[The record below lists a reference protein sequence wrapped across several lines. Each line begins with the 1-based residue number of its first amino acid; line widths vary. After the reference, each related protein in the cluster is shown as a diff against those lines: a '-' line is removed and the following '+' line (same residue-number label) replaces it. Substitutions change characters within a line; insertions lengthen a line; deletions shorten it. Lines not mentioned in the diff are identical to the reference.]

1 METPKTLTSLRF
13 MRMIRD
19 SKAMDSN
26 LQAAQVDI
34 AFRRAV
40 STSQRRNSDRS
51 EEKSEPKNSR
61 KRLQFNEFYDV
72 INELARKKFAPQN
85 DPALAGLNEEEK
97 ETWWAFKMLSE
108 YLFPLLQRHEDR
120 GRTAVTYPPR
130 TPTPN
135 PMTPIGNEELSIR
148 PHQSILDTVDQELS
162 SVEGVYGEA
171 EKISRLEDLDTEI
184 WDDINIEDG
193 PMGLLYKYQDT
204 LFSLFQMHATQDMQF
219 RGGATSHDRSRI
231 RSRSGDSTGSAG
243 KKYRRHYIMG
253 RHGFFA
259 FVKKYRILHDLLSRV
274 AVDNVFMSSSED
286 VSSNGSSLPC
296 LTFKGFLVALMHCA
310 SLAYGRPED
319 GESTGDIAAGIDA
332 MYRILFRIDPGGK
345 NFKSLQKRYKS
356 FQQKRLELTKIMQ
369 EDLASNRLRS
379 DNKNTIA
386 EATRDLKRPIE
397 SNYYGGAQEELESKT
412 GEVKLSNPDKD
423 AKKSIQKQNKRKS
436 NRANVLKKSPMNGL
450 AIQSILNDSERDENG
465 KLKEDVMRLV
475 REIFDHFSRGKK
487 HTCIIC
493 QKVAKWFVSWQ

>member
-1 METPKTLTSLRF
+1 MKTVVERQSHIHR
-13 MRMIRD
+13 
-19 SKAMDSN
+19 
-26 LQAAQVDI
+26 
-34 AFRRAV
+34 
-40 STSQRRNSDRS
+40 
-51 EEKSEPKNSR
+51 
-61 KRLQFNEFYDV
+61 
-72 INELARKKFAPQN
+72 EL
-85 DPALAGLNEEEK
+85 
-97 ETWWAFKMLSE
+97 
-108 YLFPLLQRHEDR
+108 
-120 GRTAVTYPPR
+120 
-130 TPTPN
+130 PTPN

-296 LTFKGFLVALMHCA
+296 LTFKGFFGGADALCK
-310 SLAYGRPED
+310 LAYGRPED
-319 GESTGDIAAGIDA
+319 GESTGDIAAALTRCIA
-332 MYRILFRIDPGGK
+332 SCFESILEERISK
-345 NFKSLQKRYKS
+345 AFKSDTNLSNRSAWSLRKLCKKTLQVTGCVRIIKILLQKPH
-356 FQQKRLELTKIMQ
+356 
-369 EDLASNRLRS
+369 
-379 DNKNTIA
+379 
-386 EATRDLKRPIE
+386 AT
-397 SNYYGGAQEELESKT
+397 
-412 GEVKLSNPDKD
+412 
-423 AKKSIQKQNKRKS
+423 
-436 NRANVLKKSPMNGL
+436 
-450 AIQSILNDSERDENG
+450 
-465 KLKEDVMRLV
+465 
-475 REIFDHFSRGKK
+475 
-487 HTCIIC
+487 
-493 QKVAKWFVSWQ
+493 

>member
-19 SKAMDSN
+19 SKSMDSN

-51 EEKSEPKNSR
+51 EEKNEPKTSR

-97 ETWWAFKMLSE
+97 ETWWTFKMLSE

-148 PHQSILDTVDQELS
+148 PHQSILDTVDQELL
-162 SVEGVYGEA
+162 SVEGVYGKA
-171 EKISRLEDLDTEI
+171 EKISKLEDLDTEI

-193 PMGLLYKYQDT
+193 PMGYYNFRT

-219 RGGATSHDRSRI
+219 RGATSHDRSRI
-231 RSRSGDSTGSAG
+231 AAEVVIAQAVL
-243 KKYRRHYIMG
+243 KIPPVP
-253 RHGFFA
+253 HGTSWLFHFCKSIE
-259 FVKKYRILHDLLSRV
+259 FCMIFCRV
-274 AVDNVFMSSSED
+274 LRLIMSSCRRPRMS
-286 VSSNGSSLPC
+286 VLMVAAC
-296 LTFKGFLVALMHCA
+296 LA
-310 SLAYGRPED
+310 
-319 GESTGDIAAGIDA
+319 
-332 MYRILFRIDPGGK
+332 
-345 NFKSLQKRYKS
+345 
-356 FQQKRLELTKIMQ
+356 
-369 EDLASNRLRS
+369 
-379 DNKNTIA
+379 
-386 EATRDLKRPIE
+386 
-397 SNYYGGAQEELESKT
+397 
-412 GEVKLSNPDKD
+412 
-423 AKKSIQKQNKRKS
+423 
-436 NRANVLKKSPMNGL
+436 
-450 AIQSILNDSERDENG
+450 
-465 KLKEDVMRLV
+465 
-475 REIFDHFSRGKK
+475 
-487 HTCIIC
+487 
-493 QKVAKWFVSWQ
+493 